1 MKQAAK
7 KTQKKADMPRSLQ
20 LKNSS
25 QEASSQEDPK
35 EGSQETSSQETSS
48 LFARFLHAFW
58 TLLHAFFGSRRANPL
73 QETKRFVYSLS
84 SSWDLFRKNITITLW
99 SRFEKPGLF
108 AVHPELY
115 RRTPGTLQAFTRRSP
130 GVHPAFIR
138 RSPGVHPAF
147 TRRSPGGVHPAFTRR
162 SPGTGWT
169 QTHNSS
175 GSHRR
180 SSGSSGICISLSTL
194 LSKIQF
200 DLQ

>member
-84 SSWDLFRKNITITLW
+84 SSWDLFRKNITIMLW
-99 SRFEKPGLF
+99 SCFDHAWSRLDHAWSRLIAPDHAWSRLITPDLALSLNASMPFKLMSERGGFKITFQKEWNNSYREK
-108 AVHPELY
+108 AVKKRWNSEITVKKRWNY
-115 RRTPGTLQAFTRRSP
+115 R
-130 GVHPAFIR
+130 
-138 RSPGVHPAF
+138 
-147 TRRSPGGVHPAFTRR
+147 
-162 SPGTGWT
+162 
-169 QTHNSS
+169 
-175 GSHRR
+175 
-180 SSGSSGICISLSTL
+180 
-194 LSKIQF
+194 
-200 DLQ
+200 

>member
-99 SRFEKPGLF
+99 SRFDYAWSRFDHAWSRLSWSHLDHAWFCLLNWWTNGEDSRLPFKKNEIIRT
-108 AVHPELY
+108 VK
-115 RRTPGTLQAFTRRSP
+115 RR
-130 GVHPAFIR
+130 
-138 RSPGVHPAF
+138 
-147 TRRSPGGVHPAFTRR
+147 
-162 SPGTGWT
+162 
-169 QTHNSS
+169 
-175 GSHRR
+175 
-180 SSGSSGICISLSTL
+180 
-194 LSKIQF
+194 
-200 DLQ
+200 

>member
-99 SRFEKPGLF
+99 SRFDHALI
-108 AVHPELY
+108 
-115 RRTPGTLQAFTRRSP
+115 TPDHALITPDYAWLRMITPDYAF
-130 GVHPAFIR
+130 FI
-138 RSPGVHPAF
+138 
-147 TRRSPGGVHPAFTRR
+147 
-162 SPGTGWT
+162 
-169 QTHNSS
+169 THN
-175 GSHRR
+175 R
-180 SSGSSGICISLSTL
+180 SKLF
-194 LSKIQF
+194 QF
-200 DLQ
+200 LTA

>member
-73 QETKRFVYSLS
+73 QETKRFVNSLS
-84 SSWDLFRKNITITLW
+84 SSWDLFKFRKNI
-99 SRFEKPGLF
+99 PGLF

-130 GVHPAFIR
+130 GVHPAFTR
-138 RSPGVHPAF
+138 RSSGVHPA
-147 TRRSPGGVHPAFTRR
+147 AFTRR

-194 LSKIQF
+194 LS
-200 DLQ
+200 LP

>member
-99 SRFEKPGLF
+99 SRFDYAWSRFDHAWSRLIT
-108 AVHPELY
+108 PELI
-115 RRTPGTLQAFTRRSP
+115 TPGSRLILPFKLMNER
-130 GVHPAFIR
+130 
-138 RSPGVHPAF
+138 
-147 TRRSPGGVHPAFTRR
+147 GGFKVTFQKE
-162 SPGTGWT
+162 WN
-169 QTHNSS
+169 NSYREKAVKKRWNS
-175 GSHRR
+175 EITVKKRWNYR
-180 SSGSSGICISLSTL
+180 
-194 LSKIQF
+194 
-200 DLQ
+200 